1 MPPIPKFAKALA
13 EFAKANPKAIP
24 GETIPKI
31 KEKNISEKTIETSP
45 EIKKRNTSEK
55 TTEKQIKTKKFA
67 KDDME
72 LYKIRREKTKKE
84 LEQIL
89 PKKAK
94 DDSELLLVA
103 KQFEKI
109 DATKI
114 QETEFN
120 KYANKLK
127 IFFNKAKFLL
137 KDKKGTGQIIEYIDD
152 MNKYMELFKKPNIIT
167 EDTVNEVQTIA
178 NKIRDESIKI
188 KG

>member
-45 EIKKRNTSEK
+45 KIKKRNTSEK

-94 DDSELLLVA
+94 DDSDLLLVA

-109 DATKI
+109 DSQVKAFAASILEGSFFKFI
-114 QETEFN
+114 LVSLIVGDVILSVLFN
-120 KYANKLK
+120 KL
-127 IFFNKAKFLL
+127 IISSAKNSDVAL
-137 KDKKGTGQIIEYIDD
+137 
-152 MNKYMELFKKPNIIT
+152 
-167 EDTVNEVQTIA
+167 
-178 NKIRDESIKI
+178 
-188 KG
+188 